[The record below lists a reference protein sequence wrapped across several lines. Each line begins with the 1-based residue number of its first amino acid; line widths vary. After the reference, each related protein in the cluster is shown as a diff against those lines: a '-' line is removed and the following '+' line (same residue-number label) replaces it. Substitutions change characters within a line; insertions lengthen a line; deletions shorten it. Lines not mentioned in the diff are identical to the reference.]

1 MTGDA
6 RAAPIVFH
14 VLFDEL
20 VAEVGAERY
29 REACERAWASAAG
42 TGRCGGQ
49 RSWAGDL
56 QAVPPQFADAW
67 WHGEASLRER
77 LETALRLYGEMPCY
91 ANTVALHGFHGEF
104 GEQER
109 RMLWDAYRTWLGDDD
124 DRAADPIAH
133 SLWVDF
139 FEDDA
144 TVQEAWREVTRR
156 DVGPWERRMGRVLQ
170 VSGPVPW
177 TLKAA
182 LLEELA
188 DEPRMHHAVFRALA
202 GSAFDPFGDVGPT
215 AGALLARLELPADTP
230 DLPALR
236 ARLAQA

>member
-1 MTGDA
+1 
-6 RAAPIVFH
+6 

-67 WHGEASLRER
+67 WHGAASLRER

-91 ANTVALHGFHGEF
+91 ANTTALHGFYGEF
-104 GEQER
+104 GEDER
-109 RMLWDAYRTWLGDDD
+109 QLLWDAYRRWLAHDDE
-124 DRAADPIAH
+124 RLADPVAH

-139 FEDDA
+139 FEDGA
-144 TVQEAWREVTRR
+144 TVEAAWREVTRR
-156 DVGPWERRMGRVLQ
+156 DVSPWSRRLERVLQ

-177 TLKAA
+177 PVKAG
-182 LLEELA
+182 LLEALA
-188 DEPRMHHAVFRALA
+188 GEPRLHHAVFRALA
-202 GSAFDPFGDVGPT
+202 GGAFDPFGHLGPG
-215 AGALLARLELPADTP
+215 AAALLERLDLPADTP
-230 DLPALR
+230 DLAALR
-236 ARLAQA
+236 ARLARRSS

>member
-1 MTGDA
+1 
-6 RAAPIVFH
+6 

-20 VAEVGAERY
+20 VAKVGVERY
-29 REACERAWASAAG
+29 REACERARATAAG

-77 LETALRLYGEMPCY
+77 LETALRLYADMPCY
-91 ANTVALHGFHGEF
+91 ANTVALHTFYGEF
-104 GEQER
+104 GEDER
-109 RMLWDAYRTWLGDDD
+109 RMLWDAYRAWLSHDDA
-124 DRAADPIAH
+124 RLADPAAH

-139 FEDDA
+139 FEDEA
-144 TVQEAWREVTRR
+144 TVTEAWREVTRR
-156 DVGPWERRMGRVLQ
+156 DRAPWERRVARVLQ

-177 TLKAA
+177 RVKAG
-182 LLEELA
+182 LLEALVA
-188 DEPRMHHAVFRALA
+188 EPRLHHAVFRALA
-202 GSAFDPFGDVGPT
+202 GGAFDPFGDLGPS
-215 AGALLARLELPADTP
+215 AAALLERLDLPADTP

-236 ARLAQA
+236 ARLAQT

>member
-1 MTGDA
+1 M
-6 RAAPIVFH
+6 
-14 VLFDEL
+14 LFEEL
-20 VAEVGAERY
+20 VAKVGPQRY
-29 REACERAWASAAG
+29 RAACERAWASAAG

-67 WHGEASLRER
+67 WHGDTALRER
-77 LETALRLYGEMPCY
+77 LQMALRLYAEMPCY

-104 GEQER
+104 GEDER
-109 RMLWDAYRTWLGDDD
+109 RMLWDAYRTWLAHDDE
-124 DRAADPIAH
+124 RLADPVAH

-139 FEDDA
+139 FEDEA
-144 TVQEAWREVTRR
+144 TLREAWHEVTRR
-156 DVGPWERRMGRVLQ
+156 DVAPWEQRVARVLQ

-177 TLKAA
+177 SLKAG
-182 LLEELA
+182 LLEELVA
-188 DEPRMHHAVFRALA
+188 QPRLHHAVFRALA
-202 GSAFDPFGDVGPT
+202 GSAFDPFGDLGPG
-215 AGALLARLELPADTP
+215 AAALLARLELAVDTP